1 MYEWF
6 HRHPRSVGETYA
18 EHMLVSASFGC
29 TMIVAGLACLVH
41 ALVPA
46 LCEYTGSRTISALHA
61 RMVLNRRKAGAPFE
75 LDYAI

>member
-6 HRHPRSVGETYA
+6 HRHPRSVGETY
-18 EHMLVSASFGC
+18 V
-29 TMIVAGLACLVH
+29 VH